1 MFFIIRLIDF
11 IHTPNDEKAK
21 IKFNMNAGNADKKA
35 WDLLLE
41 DNPEWLTMNQWKT
54 KQPNNNL
61 NQAEYLI
68 ALAQYYP
75 YGPEYFVFG
84 GLYEVVK
91 IEPEVFDAVGYKLI
105 LMKEYQEYIKRL
117 IIKIK
122 KPIGRDLYNRRYQTI
137 QKQLNPEIYELAP
150 NAKLGHFPGYQNVCI
165 KHFDMQ
171 QIFSRNEPSWKEA
184 LSNVKGVYVIT
195 DLNSGQLYIG
205 SASGNTEGI
214 WQRWS
219 GYAAL
224 TNLTGGNREFNAI
237 LNEKGKDY
245 IINNFQYSV
254 LEIFDTK
261 TKVETIIERE
271 NYWKIVFDTKKNGMN
286 HN

>member
-1 MFFIIRLIDF
+1 
-11 IHTPNDEKAK
+11 
-21 IKFNMNAGNADKKA
+21 
-35 WDLLLE
+35 
-41 DNPEWLTMNQWKT
+41 
-54 KQPNNNL
+54 
-61 NQAEYLI
+61 
-68 ALAQYYP
+68 
-75 YGPEYFVFG
+75 
-84 GLYEVVK
+84 
-91 IEPEVFDAVGYKLI
+91 
-105 LMKEYQEYIKRL
+105 
-117 IIKIK
+117 
-122 KPIGRDLYNRRYQTI
+122 
-137 QKQLNPEIYELAP
+137 
-150 NAKLGHFPGYQNVCI
+150 
-165 KHFDMQ
+165 MQ